1 MPTTA
6 YHSFKASGNIF
17 EIPTRYSLIR
27 PIGHGAY
34 GVVIS
39 ALDKETGNKVAIK
52 KVTRAF
58 EDPVD
63 AKRILR
69 EIKLMKKFSH
79 ENVIRIIDIIPP
91 APSVEE
97 FEDIYIVQDL
107 METDL
112 HRIIYSRQTLT
123 IDHIQYFVYQLLRG
137 LKYIHSANV
146 LHRDLKP
153 SNLLLNS
160 NCDLKI
166 CDFGLSRGVEDEQK
180 GELTEYVVTRWY
192 RAPEIMLACQEY
204 TKAIDIWSVGCI
216 FAELLARS
224 PLFPGEDYIA
234 QLRLICDKLGRP
246 SDNDLEFV
254 TSDRAKRF
262 MLSLPLNKPIEHS
275 VLFPNYKD
283 ESEALDLLMKM
294 LAFDPATRLTIEEAL
309 EHPFLTSLHNEE
321 DEPISDFQFHF
332 EFEHEDLSRERV
344 QELIWKEIKD
354 LHPEVPDNHPTN
366 GSVAR
371 SSAKLTSNNSNNDS
385 KNDVKNDVKSDSKD
399 HQVEEYKID
408 LTNAERR
415 TPMARNNN
423 SNDDAKGVN
432 RKRGIERNEK

>member
-1 MPTTA
+1 MSGLT
-6 YHSFKASGNIF
+6 YHTFKASGNQF
-17 EIPTRYSLIR
+17 EVPTRYSLIR

-39 ALDKETGNKVAIK
+39 ALDKETETKVAVK
-52 KVTRAF
+52 KITRAF

-69 EIKLMKKFSH
+69 EIKLMKRFSH
-79 ENVIRIIDIIPP
+79 ENVIRIVDIIPP
-91 APSVEE
+91 PPTIEE

-123 IDHIQYFVYQLLRG
+123 IDHIQYFVYQILRG
-137 LKYIHSANV
+137 LKYIHSSNV

-234 QLRLICDKLGRP
+234 QLRLICEKLGRP
-246 SDNDLEFV
+246 SDKDLEFV
-254 TSDRAKRF
+254 TSERAKKF
-262 MLSLPLNKPIEHS
+262 MLSLPRNPPTS
-275 VLFPNYKD
+275 QAVLFPNYKGETD
-283 ESEALDLLMKM
+283 AMDLLMKM
-294 LAFDPATRLTIEEAL
+294 LAFDPATRITIEQAL
-309 EHPFLTSLHNEE
+309 EHPFLESLHNEE
-321 DEPISDFQFHF
+321 DEPVADFTFHF
-332 EFEHEDLSRERV
+332 EFETEELSRERV
-344 QELIWKEIKD
+344 QELIWAEIRD
-354 LHPEVPDNHPTN
+354 LHPHMPEHYPTMGQTPR
-366 GSVAR
+366 GSRAAAATKSASSSSNDGDSKG
-371 SSAKLTSNNSNNDS
+371 SSAGGNGDK
-385 KNDVKNDVKSDSKD
+385 
-399 HQVEEYKID
+399 QVEEYKID
-408 LTNAERR
+408 LSNAARR
-415 TPMARNNN
+415 PG
-423 SNDDAKGVN
+423 DDASSAKAH
-432 RKRGIERNEK
+432 K